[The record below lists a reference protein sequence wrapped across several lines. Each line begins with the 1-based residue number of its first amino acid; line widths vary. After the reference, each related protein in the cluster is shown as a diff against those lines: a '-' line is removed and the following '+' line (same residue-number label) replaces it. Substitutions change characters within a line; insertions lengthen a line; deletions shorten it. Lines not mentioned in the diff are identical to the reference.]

1 MKRIEK
7 RIRKM
12 LIGFAASILLL
23 VVQNVNAQM
32 GSPFSVSYGYFPY
45 AKLANPNTEPINGER
60 NFEQD
65 LELQINV
72 FTIEAAYPIVLTPE
86 RTMLVTGVA
95 YDRLDINY
103 KNWNTVQGG
112 ASKITQAQS
121 IELNLMLMHRFSEN
135 WSMLAFV
142 TPGLASDF
150 EGKLTMDDF
159 SYETAAVLIY
169 KFSDYFSLGGGAA
182 YSKQFGDPSPIPIIS
197 FEWNNGSNLKANAI
211 LPISM
216 EFWYIMSKSIEL
228 GIVLNGDGNQYHGD
242 PDIYGT
248 DNPQLRYSL
257 LTLGP
262 AALIKLTSWLN
273 MRINGGYTLLRRF
286 EFFDGDTEAASYDL
300 NNVPF
305 AKVGFELAM

>member
-1 MKRIEK
+1 MKRIKK
-7 RIRKM
+7 RMCKM
-12 LIGFAASILLL
+12 FIGFAASILLL
-23 VVQNVNAQM
+23 FAQNVNAQM
-32 GSPFSVSYGYFPY
+32 GPTFTLSYGYFPY
-45 AKLANPNTEPINGER
+45 AKLSNPNTEPINGER

-65 LELQINV
+65 LELQINAFNV
-72 FTIEAAYPIVLTPE
+72 QASYPIVLTPE

-121 IELNLMLMHRFSEN
+121 IELNLMLMHWFSEN

-150 EGKLTMDDF
+150 EGELTMDDF
-159 SYETAAVLIY
+159 SYEAAAVLIY

-182 YSKQFGDPSPIPIIS
+182 YSKQFGEPYPIPIIA

-211 LPISM
+211 LPINM
-216 EFWYIMSKSIEL
+216 ELWYIMSTSIEM
-228 GIVLNGDGNQYHGD
+228 GIVLAGDGNQYHGD

-262 AALIKLTSWLN
+262 AALFKLTGWLN
-273 MRINGGYTLLRRF
+273 MRINTGYTLLRRF
-286 EFFDGDTEAASYDL
+286 EFFDGDAKAASYDL